1 MPLDNAKVELAS
13 INLECDV
20 IQWYDWLEACHE
32 PPKWEQFK
40 EELIN
45 QFGPSSYENV
55 DGELAKIRQT
65 STVLELTKEEI
76 KKRMTK
82 GLCWHCNEKW
92 HCGHQCKQN
101 RILMIEPIENSE
113 EEDDFDEGETQDNIN
128 EVQDDSMTISVHAL
142 EGLQTPQTM
151 KFLSIEVMA
160 DVQMGETETFAFQ
173 AEINQLLSLI
183 IINTIYS
190 NKEIFLRELISN
202 ASDALDK
209 IRFEGLTNK
218 SKLDSQPELFIRLVP
233 DKANKT
239 LSIIESGIGMT
250 KVGGISPVMFGAQLS
265 AEEDES
271 LSKSLIRVPC
281 FIFSYFPPVLTRVYL
296 ILEYAAKGE
305 LYKELQKSKCF
316 SERRT
321 ATNSSLPPLSLQ
333 EKKEK
338 SLKTMLF
345 YVARKK
351 TYHSGEKK
359 EDYFLTC
366 WMGKD
371 STQDD
376 QLMALQLAT
385 KMWIS
390 LKRRPVQSSAT
401 LKHCKEGTE
410 SSAFW
415 FALGGKQNFSSKKS
429 TQDVIH
435 HVGFSAPT
443 PIQAQSWSIVLRGR
457 DIVAI
462 AKTGSGKTVG
472 FLMSGFVVLKRNHN
486 NSKMGPTVL
495 Y

>member
-1 MPLDNAKVELAS
+1 MDNHSSDHKQMLVIFPYCLSSPMIRYVIVAPSLDVSLEMPQSLLS
-13 INLECDV
+13 
-20 IQWYDWLEACHE
+20 
-32 PPKWEQFK
+32 
-40 EELIN
+40 
-45 QFGPSSYENV
+45 
-55 DGELAKIRQT
+55 
-65 STVLELTKEEI
+65 LTKEEI

-142 EGLQTPQTM
+142 ERLQTPQTM

-202 ASDALDK
+202 AS
-209 IRFEGLTNK
+209 R
-218 SKLDSQPELFIRLVP
+218 P
-233 DKANKT
+233 
-239 LSIIESGIGMT
+239 
-250 KVGGISPVMFGAQLS
+250 VGGISPVMFGAQLS
-265 AEEDES
+265 AKEDES

-321 ATNSSLPPLSLQ
+321 ATVRWSRFWVKSLIS
-333 EKKEK
+333 EKKNLSDETYAPDGIALIQV
-338 SLKTMLF
+338 SGTSSHN
-345 YVARKK
+345 RKAMQV
-351 TYHSGEKK
+351 
-359 EDYFLTC
+359 D
-366 WMGKD
+366 
-371 STQDD
+371 
-376 QLMALQLAT
+376 A
-385 KMWIS
+385 
-390 LKRRPVQSSAT
+390 SSAT

-472 FLMSGFVVLKRNHN
+472 FLMPGFVVLKRNHN

-495 Y
+495 CSHYALENFTNLKYSRVEIDEVRWRLALDGWQTSARAEDDRSGAGKLGLGVERLEQPDPAVGSGTQGQI

>member
-1 MPLDNAKVELAS
+1 MDNHSSDHKQMLVIFPYCLSSPMIRYVIVAPSLDVSLEMPQSLLS
-13 INLECDV
+13 
-20 IQWYDWLEACHE
+20 
-32 PPKWEQFK
+32 
-40 EELIN
+40 
-45 QFGPSSYENV
+45 
-55 DGELAKIRQT
+55 
-65 STVLELTKEEI
+65 LTKEEI

-209 IRFEGLTNK
+209 IRFEGLTDK

-265 AEEDES
+265 AKEDES
-271 LSKSLIRVPC
+271 LSKSLIRVPWVE
-281 FIFSYFPPVLTRVYL
+281 SVL
-296 ILEYAAKGE
+296 G
-305 LYKELQKSKCF
+305 
-316 SERRT
+316 
-321 ATNSSLPPLSLQ
+321 
-333 EKKEK
+333 KK
-338 SLKTMLF
+338 LNF
-345 YVARKK
+345 RKK
-351 TYHSGEKK
+351 KNLSDETYAPDGIALIQVSGTSSHNRKAMQV
-359 EDYFLTC
+359 D
-366 WMGKD
+366 
-371 STQDD
+371 
-376 QLMALQLAT
+376 A
-385 KMWIS
+385 
-390 LKRRPVQSSAT
+390 SSAT

-415 FALGGKQNFSSKKS
+415 FALGGKQNFSNKKS

-472 FLMSGFVVLKRNHN
+472 FLMPGFVVLKRNHN